1 MKDLL
6 RSTSMAV
13 LAAML
18 ASPAVALAQDASAV
32 SPAAAT
38 PDDIIVTGTRRTD
51 RSVKESAAPI
61 DVFTQADLETQPSA
75 DLNAVLRTL
84 VPSFNTA
91 RFAGVLS
98 DGSGFVRP
106 PTLRGLPPDEVL
118 VLVNGKRRH
127 RSALVQLNGGSLA
140 GGSQAVDLSQIPTI
154 ALERVEVLRDG
165 AAAQYGSDAIAGVMN
180 FTLKRNREGI
190 AMDARY
196 GQYYKGDG
204 KNIQLSGNI
213 GLPLGP
219 DGFLSVSGEYVH
231 SGQTSRGGQ
240 RPGAYAMLLSHPE
253 LVGKVDDPVQKFGDP
268 KLETYRTFVNGG
280 ISLDD
285 NTDLYFF
292 GNYGHSKN
300 EAQFN
305 YRQPYS
311 GLGPDANGEGNS
323 TPYGASSVYNPI
335 YLDQLADG
343 TWDVNGRT
351 FTFHEIYPNGYT
363 PRFRAKITDISGTAG
378 VKGEFDFGLTYDVS
392 ASYGQSRV
400 EYRMGESLNLS
411 MGPDSPTAF
420 YMGSLEERETNFNA
434 DFSYPLEVGLAS
446 PLTIAFG
453 AEHRNEA
460 YEIGIGD
467 PASYTVGIYNVQ
479 HLSNGGVATQAAST
493 NGFPGFGPSVAI
505 NDSRNSY
512 SAYLDL
518 EADITTALTLG
529 AAARYEHY
537 SDFGS
542 TTNFKGTARY
552 AFSKALALRG
562 TVSTG
567 FRAPTVGQL
576 FTTAGITGFQ
586 GASPTEFITLPAYN
600 PAAQLYGAKPLKPEK
615 SFNLSG
621 GVVFDPTDNLSVTLD
636 YYNIRVKDRLGLS
649 ASNSITTDAQR
660 EALRLAGLTN
670 WATVGSLNYFA
681 NGFKTRTQGVD
692 FVASHRLTTDWG
704 RFNTTLAANY
714 NTTKVLSF
722 DPTIVDAR
730 KKGNLEKQLPKLRGT
745 LTENWSSG
753 KFALTGRAI
762 YYHHYTVFDFSG
774 SPRRFGAEVTFD
786 LEARYALTENFTL
799 AVGGENILDNYPDKD
814 IRPGNWWVHTQ
825 SQANGARYPDQSPFG
840 YNGGFW
846 YVRASARF

>member
-1 MKDLL
+1 MDRFRCSASIAGL
-6 RSTSMAV
+6 V
-13 LAAML
+13 AAFM
-18 ASPAVALAQDASAV
+18 SGGALAQDAV
-32 SPAAAT
+32 PQDGAA
-38 PDDIIVTGTRRTD
+38 PGGDIIVTGTRRTD
-51 RSVKESAAPI
+51 RSVKESTAPV

-84 VPSFNTA
+84 VPSFNTQ

-106 PTLRGLPPDEVL
+106 PTLRGLAPDQVL

-180 FTLKRNREGI
+180 FTLKKNREGF
-190 AMDARY
+190 ALDTRY

-204 KNIQLSGNI
+204 SNVQIAGNI

-219 DGFLSVSGEYVH
+219 DGFLSISGEYVK

-240 RPGAYAMLLSHPE
+240 RPGVVAMLLSHPE
-253 LVGKVDDPVQKFGDP
+253 LVGSVDDPVQKFGDP

-280 ISLDD
+280 ITLSDHAEM
-285 NTDLYFF
+285 YFF

-305 YRQPYS
+305 YRQPY
-311 GLGPDANGEGNS
+311 GGVGPDGAN
-323 TPYGASSVYNPI
+323 YGASSVYNPI
-335 YLDQLADG
+335 YLDQLSDG
-343 TWDVNGRT
+343 TWDANGRT
-351 FTFHEIYPNGYT
+351 FTFHDIYPNGYT
-363 PRFRAKITDISGTAG
+363 PRFKAKITDISGTAG
-378 VKGEFDFGLTYDVS
+378 VKGTLDFGLTYDLS

-400 EYRMGESLNLS
+400 EYRMGESINLS
-411 MGPDSPTAF
+411 MGPDSPTSF

-434 DFSYPLEVGLAS
+434 DFSYPLEIGIAS

-467 PASYTVGIYNVQ
+467 PASYEVGIYNVQ
-479 HLSNGGVATQAAST
+479 RLSNGQVATQAAST
-493 NGFPGFGPSVAI
+493 NGFPGFSPSVAV
-505 NDSRNSY
+505 NDSRSSY
-512 SAYLDL
+512 SLYLDVEGDL
-518 EADITTALTLG
+518 TKALTLG

-542 TTNFKGTARY
+542 TTNFKASARY
-552 AFSKALALRG
+552 EFSPAIALRG
-562 TVSTG
+562 TASTG

-576 FTTAGITGFQ
+576 YTSAGITGFI
-586 GASPTEFITLPAYN
+586 GANPTEFVTLPASSA
-600 PAAQLYGAKPLKPEK
+600 AAQLYGSRPLKPEK

-621 GVVFDPTDNLSVTLD
+621 GLVLDPTDNLTITVD

-649 ASNSITTDAQR
+649 GSVSISTDAQR
-660 EALRLAGLTN
+660 QALRAAGLVN

-681 NGFKTRTQGVD
+681 NGFKTRTQGIDMVM
-692 FVASHRLTTDWG
+692 SHRLETGLG
-704 RFNTTLAANY
+704 RFNTTLAGNY
-714 NTTKVLSF
+714 NNTKVLSF
-722 DPTIVDAR
+722 DPVVVDAR
-730 KKGNLEKQLPKLRGT
+730 KRGNIEDQLPKLRGT
-745 LTENWSSG
+745 LSENWSSG
-753 KFALTGRAI
+753 PLSVTARAI
-762 YYHHYTVFDFSG
+762 YYHHYTVIASDNSA
-774 SPRRFGAEVTFD
+774 RRFGAETTFD
-786 LEARYALTENFTL
+786 LEARYAINDHVTV
-799 AVGGENILDNYPDKD
+799 AVGGENIFDNYPDKD
-814 IRPGNWWVHTQ
+814 IRAGNWWDFTQ

-846 YVRASARF
+846 YVRVNTRF

>member
-1 MKDLL
+1 MHKL
-6 RSTSMAV
+6 RCSASIAV
-13 LAAML
+13 LSAIF
-18 ASPAVALAQDASAV
+18 ASGVAVAQDTLPQEGV
-32 SPAAAT
+32 SS
-38 PDDIIVTGTRRTD
+38 DIIVTGTRRTD
-51 RSVKESAAPI
+51 RSVKESTAPV
-61 DVFTQADLETQPSA
+61 DVFTQADLETQPA
-75 DLNAVLRTL
+75 NDLNAVLRTL
-84 VPSFNTA
+84 VPSFNTQ

-180 FTLKRNREGI
+180 FSLKKNREGI
-190 AMDARY
+190 SLDTRY
-196 GQYYKGDG
+196 GEYYKGDG
-204 KNIQLSGNI
+204 QNIQVSGNI

-219 DGFLSVSGEYVH
+219 DGFLSISGEYVK

-240 RPGAYAMLLSHPE
+240 RPGAVAMLLSHPE
-253 LVGKVDDPVQKFGDP
+253 LAEFIDDPVQKFGDP
-268 KLETYRTFVNGG
+268 KLENYRTFVNGG
-280 ISLDD
+280 IALSDHSEM
-285 NTDLYFF
+285 YFF
-292 GNYGHSKN
+292 GNYGNSKN

-311 GLGPDANGEGNS
+311 GVGPDGATYN
-323 TPYGASSVYNPI
+323 ASSVYNPI
-335 YLDQLADG
+335 YLDQLPDG

-351 FTFHEIYPNGYT
+351 FTFHDIYPYGYT

-378 VKGEFDFGLTYDVS
+378 VKGALDMGLTYDFS

-400 EYRMGESLNLS
+400 EYRMGTSLNLS
-411 MGPDSPTAF
+411 MGPDSPTSF

-434 DFSYPLEVGLAS
+434 DFSYPLELGLAS
-446 PLTIAFG
+446 PITIAFG
-453 AEHRNEA
+453 AEHRHEA

-467 PASYTVGIYNVQ
+467 PASYAVGVYNVQ
-479 HLSNGGVATQAAST
+479 QLSNGGVATQAAST
-493 NGFPGFGPSVAI
+493 NGFPGFSPSVAV

-512 SAYLDL
+512 SLYLDV
-518 EADITTALTLG
+518 EGDVTPELTLG
-529 AAARYEHY
+529 GAARYEHY

-542 TTNFKGTARY
+542 TTNFKASARY
-552 AFSKALALRG
+552 AFSPQIAVRG
-562 TVSTG
+562 TASTG

-576 FTTAGITGFQ
+576 YTSAGITGFI
-586 GASPTEFITLPAYN
+586 GANPTEFVTLPASSA
-600 PAAQLYGAKPLKPEK
+600 AAQLYGSQPLQPEK
-615 SFNLSG
+615 SVNMSAGL
-621 GVVFDPTDNLSVTLD
+621 VFDPTDTLSVTID

-649 ASNSITTDAQR
+649 GSVDITTDAQR
-660 EALRLAGLTN
+660 QQLRDAGLVN

-692 FVASHRLTTDWG
+692 MVMSHRLSTG
-704 RFNTTLAANY
+704 LGQFNTTLAGNY
-714 NTTKVLSF
+714 NATKILSYN
-722 DPTIVDAR
+722 PVVVDAR
-730 KKGNLEKQLPKLRGT
+730 KLGNIENQLPKLRGT

-753 KFALTGRAI
+753 PLAVTARAI
-762 YYHHYTVFDFSG
+762 YYHHYSVIDYDDSV
-774 SPRRFGAEVTFD
+774 RRFGAEMTFD
-786 LEARYALTENFTL
+786 LEARYTINDYMTV

-814 IRPGNWWVHTQ
+814 IRPGNWWDFTQ

-846 YVRASARF
+846 YVRLNTRF